1 MNPYKCSTKKKSGMM
16 GYNDNLHKLSNRVEG
31 EARLPTLSISP
42 VNMSNKRLGIVM
54 HTICIYEGC

>member
-1 MNPYKCSTKKKSGMM
+1 MM

-31 EARLPTLSISP
+31 EARLQTLSVSP

-54 HTICIYEGC
+54 HTICMYEGC